1 MADSTETKSPFAPAT
16 EAIAALGELL
26 TMARYMKT
34 MTDSLIEAGY
44 SEADAIYLTG
54 CALGGARKT

>member
-1 MADSTETKSPFAPAT
+1 MADTNDKKSPFKPAA

-26 TMARYMKT
+26 TAARHMKAL
-34 MTDSLIEAGY
+34 TDSLLEAGY

-54 CALGGARKT
+54 CAIGGARKT